1 LGAYVL
7 FLRSRIEQSKLI
19 PIKAPPLGYVIM
31 QLEKG
36 RIAMISVHPREG
48 GAFLVNILEWWRSW
62 RRTRNG
68 LAELHRSRAGLELLA
83 RDVNLSPWDLRAV
96 AAKWP
101 DGSDLLGRRLT
112 TLRLDPEQFSSVQL
126 GALRD
131 LERVCTL
138 CGSKSHCEHDL
149 ERNASTAAW
158 RDYCFNVATLDALQS
173 ESTSRKP

>member
-1 LGAYVL
+1 MAV
-7 FLRSRIEQSKLI
+7 EQPKLI

-36 RIAMISVHPREG
+36 IAMISVQAREG

-68 LAELHRSRAGLELLA
+68 LAELHRLRAGLEFLA

-101 DGSDLLGRRLT
+101 DGGDLLGRRLT
-112 TLRLDPEQFSSVQL
+112 TLQLDPEQFSSAQL
-126 GALRD
+126 VL
-131 LERVCTL
+131 LNQK
-138 CGSKSHCEHDL
+138 KSDEG
-149 ERNASTAAW
+149 RSANI
-158 RDYCFNVATLDALQS
+158 
-173 ESTSRKP
+173 

>member
-1 LGAYVL
+1 M
-7 FLRSRIEQSKLI
+7 I

-31 QLEKG
+31 QSEKG
-36 RIAMISVHPREG
+36 IAMIPVQTREG

-68 LAELHRSRAGLELLA
+68 LAELHRFRTGLELLA
-83 RDVNLSPWDLRAV
+83 REVNLSPWDLRAV

-101 DGSDLLGRRLT
+101 EGGDLLGRRLT
-112 TLRLDPEQFSSVQL
+112 TLRLDAEQFSSAQL

-138 CGSKSHCEHDL
+138 CGSKSRCEHDL
-149 ERNASTAAW
+149 ERNVSTADW

-173 ESTSRKP
+173 ESTSRNP

>member
-1 LGAYVL
+1 
-7 FLRSRIEQSKLI
+7 LI

-31 QLEKG
+31 QSEKG
-36 RIAMISVHPREG
+36 IAMIPVQTREG

-68 LAELHRSRAGLELLA
+68 LAELHRFRAGLELLA

-101 DGSDLLGRRLT
+101 DGGDLLDRRLT
-112 TLRLDPEQFSSVQL
+112 KLRLDPEQFSSAQL

-138 CGSKSHCEHDL
+138 CGSKSRCEHDL
-149 ERNASTAAW
+149 KRNASTAGW

-173 ESTSRKP
+173 ESTSRNP